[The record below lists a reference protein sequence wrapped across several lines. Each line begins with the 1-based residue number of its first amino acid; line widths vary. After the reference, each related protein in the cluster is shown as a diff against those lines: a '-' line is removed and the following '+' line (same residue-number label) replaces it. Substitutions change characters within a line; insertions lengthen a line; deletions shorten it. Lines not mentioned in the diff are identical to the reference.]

1 LLKRLAN
8 FLVETTD
15 DALGRALLVYA
26 IALIAGGIA
35 FATNVLVERFS
46 PRYASELLA
55 VVIGIAFGII
65 TFIEVQAVQQRRRK
79 VYDELRI
86 VASLNHNVRNA
97 LQSIQYA
104 AHLSVPSENLQII
117 NDSVRRIYETL
128 RELFT
133 TKEQKPTMGSR
144 GSARQAIK

>member
-1 LLKRLAN
+1 MLKRLGN

-26 IALIAGGIA
+26 IALLSGLIA
-35 FATNVLVERFS
+35 FAADATIQRFS
-46 PRYASELLA
+46 PKYASELLA
-55 VVIGIAFGII
+55 VVIGTAFGII

-79 VYDELRI
+79 VFEDLQV

-104 AHLSVPSENLQII
+104 AHLSASAENLQII
-117 NDSVRRIYETL
+117 NESVRRIDDTL
-128 RELFT
+128 RELF
-133 TKEQKPTMGSR
+133 P
-144 GSARQAIK
+144 AIDESETIELDR